1 MGPLQQGSRATC
13 KHRQRYSVPRRSPYT
28 SSIHGGGAFQYTPT
42 EGHKFDLGGA
52 DVVITHSPPRGILDR
67 TDDKILAGC
76 PNLFDA
82 VARARPRLHCFGH
95 IHEGW
100 GAKLVTWRGPTTGDE
115 PLSHLTAI
123 SGENTAMIE
132 SRRTLYPAK
141 FDTEESQAEKA
152 DKLATY
158 MSKGFCETAPH
169 LKERQQ
175 TLFVNAAIQ
184 DSGEGKFQLPWVVDI
199 QLPASTSAITVDAP
213 PVPTSQPKDSE
224 VPQSI
229 STATPSRTV
238 SRKRPLSDAE
248 DIDTFPKRPRT
259 RLLQRCGPKLAPLL
273 SLEPACI

>member
-1 MGPLQQGSRATC
+1 M
-13 KHRQRYSVPRRSPYT
+13 
-28 SSIHGGGAFQYTPT
+28 
-42 EGHKFDLGGA
+42 
-52 DVVITHSPPRGILDR
+52 VITHSPPRGILDR

-115 PLSHLTAI
+115 PLSH
-123 SGENTAMIE
+123 
-132 SRRTLYPAK
+132 PAK